1 MLTRKY
7 DSVGAFGAASEA
19 ARSVRGPIHA
29 AGSWMRREQ
38 VVMGKPVAV
47 QLWADDRTRG
57 MAAMAAVVAEM
68 QRVERAFN
76 VRRTDSELALANSA
90 AADAAVR
97 VSDEL
102 YTLLLRAVDLA
113 RLTGG
118 AFDVVSGAAGA
129 SWRAIELDAA
139 SRRLRLRERGV
150 RVDLGV
156 IADGHAID
164 RSCSMLARHGVRHAI
179 VRAGGATRT
188 LGDRRGAPW
197 QVAVPDVHRA
207 GSVAAVLPVE
217 DAAVASC
224 ESSARATADPAAALR
239 SATVIGRDALTAA
252 ALANALFVRGLPE
265 ALALVDALPGAAA
278 VLVDANGVLHA
289 TRGVQPLAADGG

>member
-7 DSVGAFGAASEA
+7 DSGGALGAASEA
-19 ARSVRGPIHA
+19 ARSVRGPIHP

-38 VVMGKPVAV
+38 VVTGKPVAV

-57 MAAMAAVVAEM
+57 VAAMAAVVAEM

-76 VRRTDSELALANSA
+76 ARRADSELALANSA

-102 YTLLLRAVDLA
+102 YTLLLRAIDLA
-113 RLTGG
+113 RLSGG
-118 AFDVVSGAAGA
+118 AFDVVAGAAGA

-139 SRRLRLRERGV
+139 SRRLRLRDHGV
-150 RVDLGV
+150 RIDLGA
-156 IADGHAID
+156 IIDGHAMD
-164 RSCSMLARHGVRHAI
+164 RSCAMLARHGVRHAI

-188 LGDRRGAPW
+188 IGDRRGAPW
-197 QVAVPDVHRA
+197 QVAVPDAHRA
-207 GSVAAVLPVE
+207 GNVAAVLPVE

-224 ESSARATADPAAALR
+224 ESSARGGTDAAALR
-239 SATVIGRDALTAA
+239 SATVVGRDALTAA
-252 ALANALFVRGLPE
+252 ALAHALFVRGLPE
-265 ALALVDALPGAAA
+265 ALSLVDALPGAAA
-278 VLVDANGVLHA
+278 VLVDAQGVLHA
-289 TRGVQPLAADGG
+289 TRGLQPLAADGG

>member
-7 DSVGAFGAASEA
+7 DSGGALGAASEA

-38 VVMGKPVAV
+38 VVTGKPVAV

-57 MAAMAAVVAEM
+57 VAAMAAVVAEM

-76 VRRTDSELALANSA
+76 VRRADSELALANSA

-102 YTLLLRAVDLA
+102 YTLLVRAIDLA
-113 RLTGG
+113 RLSGG
-118 AFDVVSGAAGA
+118 AFDVVAGA

-139 SRRLRLRERGV
+139 SRRLRLREHGV
-150 RVDLGV
+150 RIDLGA
-156 IADGHAID
+156 IIDGHAID
-164 RSCSMLARHGVRHAI
+164 RSCAMLARHGVRHAI
-179 VRAGGATRT
+179 VRAGGATRAV
-188 LGDRRGAPW
+188 GDRRGAPW
-197 QVAVPDVHRA
+197 QVAVPDAHRA

-224 ESSARATADPAAALR
+224 ESSARASTDPAATLR
-239 SATVIGRDALTAA
+239 SATVVGRDALTAA
-252 ALANALFVRGLPE
+252 ALAHALFVRGLPE
-265 ALALVDALPGAAA
+265 AFSLVDALPGAAA
-278 VLVDANGVLHA
+278 VIVDAQGVLHA
-289 TRGVQPLAADGG
+289 TRGLQPLAADAG